1 MRMAQTVTAKIL
13 LSVASLIST
22 PARTLTAIKE
32 NGLTTCDA
40 VKDDKRRYKCYDK
53 DGKTTQAAALKD
65 WFVSFHIPSNSL
77 DIA

>member
-1 MRMAQTVTAKIL
+1 MSNTQTRTANNL
-13 LSVASLIST
+13 LSVANRIST
-22 PARTLTAIKE
+22 PASTLTATNE

-53 DGKTTQAAALKD
+53 DDKTTQAAALKD